1 MKCPNCGSELKADV
15 YREFPKIMFCLYCE
29 SGDFGTDY
37 TSPSLAVAEVESAY
51 KWNEQ
56 RRKENDYAKRSKS
69 NKGISECT

>member
-15 YREFPKIMFCLYCE
+15 YHGFPKIMFCLYCE

-37 TSPSLAVAEVESAY
+37 TAPSLAVAEVESAC

-56 RRKENDYAKRSKS
+56 HRKENDYEQETSCDAA
-69 NKGISECT
+69 N